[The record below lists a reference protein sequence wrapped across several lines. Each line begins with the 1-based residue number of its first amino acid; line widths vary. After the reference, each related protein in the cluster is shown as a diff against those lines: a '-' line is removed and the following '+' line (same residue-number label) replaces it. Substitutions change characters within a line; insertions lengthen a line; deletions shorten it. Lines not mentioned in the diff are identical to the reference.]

1 MNFRYRFTDLS
12 REQADL
18 SYIWPLSTHWT
29 SLGRVLYDIRGN
41 ETEEASLGLEY
52 ESCCWKLSFA
62 GRHWLDGTETNGSNK
77 YDYGIFLQLTLKGL
91 GSFGTGDKGFLD
103 DITGY
108 EEREEHNEN

>member
-1 MNFRYRFTDLS
+1 MHQPNQPAVKL
-12 REQADL
+12 
-18 SYIWPLSTHWT
+18 PGP
-29 SLGRVLYDIRGN
+29 LGRARSKN
-41 ETEEASLGLEY
+41 QRTPASSKIPGPQQQQE
-52 ESCCWKLSFA
+52 
-62 GRHWLDGTETNGSNK
+62 TETNGSNK